1 MAEKCYLSP
10 AEITSAMIETGVKKA
25 SLAPAIQFLLGILAG
40 VYIAFASEGSNMA
53 AFNLLARAD
62 TYGLGR
68 CLAGAIFPG
77 GLMLVVVA
85 GGELFTGNTLMAMAV
100 RERRITWAGL
110 AANWFWV
117 YAGNFVGSV
126 LVAHMMAE
134 SGLFNVGGN
143 MLGGVTIKIA
153 AGKVGLG
160 FLSAFYLGILC
171 NWLVCLAVWMAAGA
185 MDVAGKLFAIYFPIW
200 LFITSGFEHSVANM
214 YYIPAGLFAK
224 ANPAWSAA
232 SGLSAQALDNLTWA
246 GFALHNLVPVTLG
259 NIVGGALFVGMA
271 YWASYARKAKPAR

>member
-1 MAEKCYLSP
+1 MAEKCYLTP
-10 AEITSAMIETGVKKA
+10 AEITAAMIETGVRKA

-53 AFNLLARAD
+53 AFNLLADPD

-100 RERRITWAGL
+100 RERRITWGGM

-117 YAGNFVGSV
+117 YAGNFAGSV
-126 LVAHMMAE
+126 LIAHMMAE
-134 SGLFNVGGN
+134 SGLFNAGAN
-143 MLGGVTIKIA
+143 LLGGMTIKIA
-153 AGKVGLG
+153 AGKAGLG
-160 FLSAFYLGILC
+160 FLAAFYLGVLC

-185 MDVAGKLFAIYFPIW
+185 TDVTGKIFAIFFPIW

-232 SGLSAQALDNLTWA
+232 SGLSAQALDGLTWTA
-246 GFALHNLVPVTLG
+246 FLLHNLVPVTLG

-271 YWASYARKAKPAR
+271 YWASYVRPARPA